1 MKRYRFKFYGRVQGV
16 GFRYFVYTKAYT
28 LGLNGFV
35 KNLDD
40 GTVEAEVEGEEEK
53 ILRFLE
59 LILKGNGIL
68 RIDDIE
74 KEEVEVKGDK
84 KFKILYY

>member
-28 LGLNGFV
+28 LGLSGYV

-40 GTVEAEVEGEEEK
+40 GSVEAEVEGEEQIIHK
-53 ILRFLE
+53 FLD
-59 LILKGNGIL
+59 IVLKGNGFS

-74 KEEVEVKGDK
+74 KEQVDVKGDK
-84 KFKILYY
+84 KFKILY

>member
-1 MKRYRFKFYGRVQGV
+1 MKRYRFRFCGRVQGV
-16 GFRYFVYTKAYT
+16 GFRYFVYTKAYA
-28 LGLNGFV
+28 LGLSGYV

-40 GTVEAEVEGEEEK
+40 GTVEAEVEGEEDK
-53 ILRFLE
+53 IHKFLDAV
-59 LILKGNGIL
+59 LKGNGIS

-74 KEEVEVKGDK
+74 REEIEIKGDK

>member
-1 MKRYRFKFYGRVQGV
+1 MKRYRFRFYGRVQGV
-16 GFRYFVYTKAYT
+16 GFRYFVYTKAYA

-40 GTVEAEVEGEEEK
+40 GTVEAEVEGEEKE
-53 ILRFLE
+53 ILKFLD
-59 LILKGNGIL
+59 LVLKGNGIS
-68 RIDDIE
+68 RIDDVE
-74 KEEVEVKGDK
+74 KEEIDIKGDR

>member
-28 LGLNGFV
+28 LGLSGYV

-40 GTVEAEVEGEEEK
+40 GSVEAEVEGEEQIIHK
-53 ILRFLE
+53 FLD
-59 LILKGNGIL
+59 IVLKGNGFS

-74 KEEVEVKGDK
+74 TEEISLNYDK
-84 KFKILYY
+84 RFRIIY